1 MPIIRL
7 STGKRLTLN
16 LGNLMHIKLLDVY
29 VSDRMDSKLLGH
41 ALVQLSDKMK
51 VLMNI
56 FKNKDG
62 HVFVKF
68 PASKIGEQYKPHVEF
83 INLNVERDINT
94 AIGED
99 VSKKLSHGSVSMQ
112 SMPSSSTNEFPF

>member
-1 MPIIRL
+1 MPIIQL

-16 LGNLMHIKLLDVY
+16 LGRLMHIKLLDVY
-29 VSDRMDSKLLGH
+29 TSDRSDSKLLGH

-68 PASKIGEQYKPHVEF
+68 PASKIGDQYKPHLEF

-99 VSKKLSHGSVSMQ
+99 VSKKLNHGMGSSKPN
-112 SMPSSSTNEFPF
+112 PSASNDEFPF